1 MEAEKWF
8 QILAAQLRG
17 TSILEWAGVSF
28 GVTEV
33 LFAKANKV
41 WLYPTGIISVLIATW
56 LFYTSGL
63 YAESLLNVYY
73 LVMSIYG
80 WWFWV
85 HRRNEKPLPITK
97 ADKKDWTMAA
107 AIVFIGFAILFFA
120 LKYFTDST
128 VPVFDAWVSATA
140 WAGMWLLAKRKL
152 ENWILLNISNAFA
165 IPLLF
170 YKSLPLYALLTVFL
184 FVVAMLGYLK
194 WKKIIEQNKQQYEGK
209 ND

>member
-1 MEAEKWF
+1 MEAGKWF
-8 QILAAQLRG
+8 QILAAQLKG
-17 TSILEWAGVSF
+17 TSILEWLGVSF

-33 LFAKANKV
+33 LFATANKV
-41 WLYPTGIISVLIATW
+41 WLYPTGIVSVVISTW

-85 HRRNEKPLPITK
+85 HRGNENPLPITK
-97 ADKKDWTMAA
+97 AGKKDWVIVSG
-107 AIVFIGFAILFFA
+107 IVFIGFAILYFA

-165 IPLLF
+165 VPLLF
-170 YKSLPLYALLTVFL
+170 YKSLPLYALLTIFL
-184 FVVAMLGYLK
+184 FIVAILGYLK
-194 WKKIIEQNKQQYEGK
+194 WEKIIKTKQITI
-209 ND
+209 